1 MLGVMRSTAYKASA
15 EGTFPVSIIRVG
27 GRWRVSQEALRR
39 LLDVGRGVSS
49 QRALC
54 R

>member
-1 MLGVMRSTAYKASA
+1 MLGVRRSTAYETIA
-15 EGTFPVSIIRVG
+15 EGTFPAPSIRAG